1 MTRSPSGPL
10 ALLVAGAASALLLGA
25 PGATEALDEAG
36 RLWLVGQRAFEDRL
50 HGVARVS
57 LERLVER
64 YPSDSRFGDATLLL
78 GKVRFAEGSFEPAL
92 AAFRQARSLTPPP
105 GEPEEARFWEAETLF
120 RMGRFDA
127 ARGAYDALIA
137 ANAASRFAPD
147 ALYGLAWSELELKH
161 REAAI
166 NAFRQLV
173 SAFPEHS
180 SVAPAT
186 YYLARTLV
194 EDKRYDEAIALLR
207 GYPERYPK
215 SKLAPDALYLQG
227 FARISSGDRSE
238 GIGDLRVFIAN
249 YPQHELANQ
258 ARRVIVDRL
267 LKDGRK
273 DELAEEYK
281 TLMAQSPHTPDG
293 AYDAGFIATR
303 LGRPRDAEVAWT
315 ALRKEF
321 PDHPLAARASLELA
335 QGAFGRGSFK
345 DAAALARGAVKSDDA
360 TVRAQAQ
367 LLIGESELK
376 QKRAGPALQAF
387 QAAAEAAGSG
397 EPAVRYRALAGA
409 GLVLEDQGKLAEAM
423 KYYDQVAADCPDK
436 ELRAWAK
443 TRKTAVAAEMKPA
456 PAKPAPVKPAPTKP
470 APKSG
475 SAEKPRQ

>member
-25 PGATEALDEAG
+25 PGASAALDEAG

-50 HGVARVS
+50 YGVAAVS
-57 LERLVER
+57 LERLIER
-64 YPSDSRFGDATLLL
+64 YPSDGRSRDATLLL
-78 GKVRFAEGSFEPAL
+78 GKVRFAEGSFETAL
-92 AAFRQARSLTPPP
+92 AAFRRARSLVPPP
-105 GEPEEARFWEAETLF
+105 GEPEEAHFWEAETLF

-161 REAAI
+161 RDAAI
-166 NAFRQLV
+166 AAFRQLV
-173 SAFPEHS
+173 SAFPEHA

-186 YYLARTLV
+186 YYLARSLV
-194 EDKRYDEAIALLR
+194 EAKRYEEAIALLR
-207 GYPERYPK
+207 GYSERYPNA
-215 SKLAPDALYLQG
+215 KLVPDALYLQG
-227 FARISSGDRSE
+227 FARISSGDRSD
-238 GIGDLRVFIAN
+238 GISDLRLFLAR
-249 YPQHELANQ
+249 YPRHEQANQ
-258 ARRVIVDRL
+258 ARRVIVERL

-281 TLMAQSPHTPDG
+281 TLMAQSPHTAEG
-293 AYDAGFIATR
+293 VYDAGFIATR
-303 LGRPRDAEVAWT
+303 LGRPRDAEAAWT

-321 PDHPLAARASLELA
+321 ADHPLAVRASLDLA

-345 DAAALARGAVKSDDA
+345 DAATLARGAARSDDA
-360 TVRAQAQ
+360 AVRAQAQ

-376 QKRAGPALQAF
+376 QKRAAPALQAF
-387 QAAAEAAGSG
+387 QAAAEAAGSQD
-397 EPAVRYRALAGA
+397 PAVRYRALAGA
-409 GLVLEDQGKLAEAM
+409 GLALEEQGKLGEAI

-443 TRKTAVAAEMKPA
+443 GRKAAVAAQIKPA
-456 PAKPAPVKPAPTKP
+456 PAKPTPKPR
-470 APKSG
+470 SL
-475 SAEKPRQ
+475 EKPKR